1 VSRRAAASAA
11 RTQGARSAIRRARVL
26 ALARRTLSRPAAPY
40 REGAVIAWIEA
51 FAAARPE
58 LALRTDPDGNLELR
72 RRGVRASRAPLVLA
86 AHMDHPG
93 FRARRCARGRDG
105 YRIDASFLGGVR
117 PEYFAGARAR
127 FFAAGAD
134 GHVPDDVGNVPAR
147 VVSVRP
153 DRRSGELRVVLS
165 ARAPVPPGAFGTWD
179 LPPFRRDA
187 ARPDVLVTRAADDL
201 AGVTAILALFD
212 AVERID
218 PQRRV
223 DVRGCFTRAEE
234 VGFVGALAVARS
246 GRLPRDARI
255 VAIEASKALPHA
267 PQGGGPILRV
277 GDRTSI
283 FDDGLTRWI
292 ARVGTALAGPK
303 GTRFAWQ
310 RRLMDGGTCEST
322 AYQLYGYRCAAM
334 CLPLGNY
341 HNMRD
346 GNGAPRIAAETIRLS
361 DLVGLVRFFEGM
373 VRHDGDCPRRG
384 TTDPLRTRLDRRFRA
399 AARELRR
406 DPFA

>member
-1 VSRRAAASAA
+1 MSRVAAKPAA
-11 RTQGARSAIRRARVL
+11 RATRARSAIRPARVL
-26 ALARRTLSRPAAPY
+26 ALAERTLSRPAAPY

-58 LALRTDPDGNLELR
+58 LALRADPSGNLELR
-72 RRGVRASRAPLVLA
+72 RRGVPASRAPLVLA

-93 FRARRCARGRDG
+93 FRALRCTRSRDG
-105 YRIDASFLGGVR
+105 YRIDALFLGGVR

-127 FFAAGAD
+127 FFAPRAD
-134 GHVPDDVGNVPAR
+134 GDVAGDVGEVRAR
-147 VVSVRP
+147 VVSVRA

-165 ARAPVPPGAFGTWD
+165 ARTAVAPGAFGTWD
-179 LPPFRRDA
+179 LTPFRRDTR
-187 ARPDVLVTRAADDL
+187 RPDVLVTRAADDL
-201 AGVTAILALFD
+201 AGVTAILALLD
-212 AVERID
+212 VVDRID
-218 PQRRV
+218 PRRRV

-246 GRLPRDARI
+246 RRLPRDARI

-292 ARVGTALAGPK
+292 ARVGVELAGPK
-303 GTRFAWQ
+303 GARFAWQ

-341 HNMRD
+341 HNMSDR
-346 GNGAPRIAAETIRLS
+346 GATPRIAAETIRLS

-373 VRHDGDCPRRG
+373 VRNDGDCPRRG
-384 TTDPLRTRLDRRFRA
+384 ATDPLRTRLDRRFRA